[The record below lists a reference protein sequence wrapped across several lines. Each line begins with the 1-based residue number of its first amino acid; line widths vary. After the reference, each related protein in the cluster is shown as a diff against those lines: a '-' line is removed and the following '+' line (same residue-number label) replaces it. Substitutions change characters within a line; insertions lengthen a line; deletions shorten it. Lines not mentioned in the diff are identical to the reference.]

1 MTWTRL
7 APRFPPFSEPGQ
19 DSTTPVMKTFSAK
32 ATEVER
38 KWYVIDAADQI
49 LGKVAVEA
57 ARLLRGKH
65 KPIFTPHV
73 DTGDHVVII
82 NAEKVRLSGNKE
94 TEKIYT
100 SYSGYVGGQKV
111 ETPKKVRARRPE
123 LLLERA
129 VRGMIPHNRLGRSQL
144 RKLRVYAGSEHEQE
158 AQKPE
163 PYTF

>member
-1 MTWTRL
+1 
-7 APRFPPFSEPGQ
+7 
-19 DSTTPVMKTFSAK
+19 MKTFSAK
-32 ATEVER
+32 VTEVDR
-38 KWYVIDAADQI
+38 KWHVIDAADQI

-111 ETPKKVRARRPE
+111 ETPQKVRARRPE
-123 LLLERA
+123 LLVERA
-129 VRGMIPHNRLGRSQL
+129 IRGMVPHTRLGRAQL
-144 RKLRVYAGSEHEQE
+144 RKLRVYAGAEHEQE

-163 PYTF
+163 PYTI